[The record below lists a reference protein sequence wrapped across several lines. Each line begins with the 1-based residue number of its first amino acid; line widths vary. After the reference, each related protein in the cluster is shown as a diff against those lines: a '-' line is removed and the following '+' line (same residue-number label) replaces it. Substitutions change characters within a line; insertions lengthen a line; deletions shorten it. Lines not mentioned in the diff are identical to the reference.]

1 MPVRIRIYGKE
12 AIFNQGQWACDD
24 ESLEAMLQALS
35 DPRAMT
41 AEEEE
46 KYALYAA
53 GRYGG
58 LIFRPHGWEAAP
70 LPEAEIKMEDFQP
83 PKKSANKEPKESGG
97 GLFGMFRRKK

>member
-12 AIFNQGQWACDD
+12 AIFNQGLWACDD
-24 ESLEAMLQALS
+24 ESLEAMLQALA

-46 KYALYAA
+46 KYALYCA

-58 LIFRPHGWEAAP
+58 LIYRSHGWEAAP
-70 LPEAEIKMEDFQP
+70 HPEAEIKMEDFQP
-83 PKKSANKEPKESGG
+83 QKKAPNPNSGG

>member
-1 MPVRIRIYGKE
+1 MAVRIRIYGKE
-12 AIFNQGQWACDD
+12 AIFNQGHWACED

-58 LIFRPHGWEAAP
+58 SIFRANAWEVAP
-70 LPEAEIKMEDFQP
+70 LPEPEIKLEDFQP
-83 PKKSANKEPKESGG
+83 PRKEPGQGGG